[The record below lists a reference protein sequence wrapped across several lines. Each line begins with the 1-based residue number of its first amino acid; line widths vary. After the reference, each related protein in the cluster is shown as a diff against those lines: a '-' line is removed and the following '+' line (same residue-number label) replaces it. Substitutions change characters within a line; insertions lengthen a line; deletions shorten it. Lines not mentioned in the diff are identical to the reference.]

1 MGSFLIS
8 KIDGVRLAANPRS
21 EEAHDVLEFRGL
33 VRGWQPEERQEW
45 IPPLLACGNHRQDGT
60 DQGLLERLWKDR
72 EVRPL
77 LLPTRWWPRA
87 VSRTTLV
94 PKVGEEMLGFSEE
107 AQGWLPCK
115 ITTVMDD
122 KWQIEWWDGSQ
133 ADKIKDK
140 TELHHFEEAGW
151 WYRITEKVLARKC
164 HHCQNTDGSQGQ
176 WRTQD
181 EWESSRWCLL
191 HTCM

>member
-1 MGSFLIS
+1 MQQN
-8 KIDGVRLAANPRS
+8 KKRRKPRVES
-21 EEAHDVLEFRGL
+21 VPLGL

-72 EVRPL
+72 EVLPL

-87 VSRTTLV
+87 VSRTTLF
-94 PKVGEEMLGFSEE
+94 PKVGGEMLGFSEE

-122 KWQIEWWDGSQ
+122 KW
-133 ADKIKDK
+133 
-140 TELHHFEEAGW
+140 
-151 WYRITEKVLARKC
+151 
-164 HHCQNTDGSQGQ
+164 
-176 WRTQD
+176 
-181 EWESSRWCLL
+181 
-191 HTCM
+191 